1 MANRTVDWDK
11 IKAEYLAGNMT
22 YAELAKKYQ
31 VSVSTLS
38 KKATSDGWKNG
49 RKKVGEKVAK
59 KIETRAARAR
69 EEKALKGVQLT
80 RYIADLWTDNLK
92 ALNDLIAQT
101 PEHMLENPQFAA
113 GIPRGL
119 RETYDLIM
127 EMSGRG
133 YMNRKLANEQRKL
146 KLEREKF
153 EFEKEKWRRE
163 TEAREAAMKAGSG
176 EAMSWVIEEDTDEG
190 GLDFGK

>member
-11 IKAEYLAGNMT
+11 IKAEYLAGNST
-22 YAELAKKYQ
+22 YAELAEKYG
-31 VSVSTLS
+31 VSKSTLG
-38 KKATSDGWKNG
+38 KRATSEGWKNG
-49 RKKVGEKVAK
+49 RKKVSEKVAK

-69 EEKALKGVQLT
+69 EEKVLKGVQLT
-80 RYIADLWTDNLK
+80 RYIAALWTDNLK
-92 ALNDLIAQT
+92 ELNELIKAT
-101 PEHMLENPQFAA
+101 PEQMLKRPEFAA

-119 RETYDLIM
+119 RETYDLLM
-127 EMSGRG
+127 DMSGKG
-133 YMNRKLANEQRKL
+133 FMSRKLQNEQRKL
-146 KLEREKF
+146 KLEQEKF

-163 TEAREAAMKAGSG
+163 MEAREAAMKAGTG